1 MRETLLSEI
10 AHIRDNENEIK
21 KKLEESLETQARDRE
36 RAQVHHTA
44 YSYSRFNIFL

>member
-36 RAQVHHTA
+36 RAQVHHKHIH
-44 YSYSRFNIFL
+44 SRFNIFL